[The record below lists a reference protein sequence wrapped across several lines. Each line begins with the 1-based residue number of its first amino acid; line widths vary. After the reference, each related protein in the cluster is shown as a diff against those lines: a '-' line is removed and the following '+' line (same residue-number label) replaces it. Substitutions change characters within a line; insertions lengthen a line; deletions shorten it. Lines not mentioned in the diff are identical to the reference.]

1 LRAATCCP
9 KSAGYKNSQTKFERL
24 EVVQLDSF
32 PAAQLYFNA
41 TLFLADAFHG
51 VRETAQIKDE
61 KTKSVATKGSF
72 PVTIQ
77 NAYGE
82 EIDAKVVFT
91 LVIQSRENMYRYHLN
106 DFYFAYTEE
115 TGITSY
121 ASLNDRRGM
130 AMSPKQWKDVE
141 SQADEFLSTFI
152 HSLKEKMT
160 QTEVLCKEVL
170 SAQRKRKEIK

>member
-1 LRAATCCP
+1 
-9 KSAGYKNSQTKFERL
+9 
-24 EVVQLDSF
+24 
-32 PAAQLYFNA
+32 
-41 TLFLADAFHG
+41 
-51 VRETAQIKDE
+51 
-61 KTKSVATKGSF
+61 
-72 PVTIQ
+72 
-77 NAYGE
+77 
-82 EIDAKVVFT
+82 VVFT